1 MPGTSAYGCLFRPF
15 GRPFVEDQ
23 PRPRPGF
30 RQHELSLLKQ
40 GFNHVRAEDMAEHTS
55 RCTLAVLSGPCESV
69 RNVCA
74 DKSDSLIFLNILT

>member
-40 GFNHVRAEDMAEHTS
+40 GFNHVRTEDMAEHTS
-55 RCTLAVLSGPCESV
+55 RC
-69 RNVCA
+69 
-74 DKSDSLIFLNILT
+74 I